1 MGNEP
6 IILRFFG
13 CITAFRLS
21 PSPSLSPP
29 LTFPPLIG
37 LCPLLGRIVCALRF
51 NEEKVFEN
59 RWIFTHEWWISTIYV
74 DIETKRSSSNIL
86 ARRGDASSSWTTG
99 RFIGEMM
106 RKKWSPDVHA
116 EKVEELRNKKKVC
129 WCKGGHEREQEQEQE
144 KQVGRNV
151 AHGASGAHAPPRRT
165 RWSWVPTNGP
175 RLADVGLARMPSIYE
190 A

>member
-1 MGNEP
+1 MGPAANIRRKPDRFGAHVAPLFPSHNNIDVSLTVAHPQIELVLGTCMGNEP

-21 PSPSLSPP
+21 PSPSRP

-86 ARRGDASSSWTTG
+86 ARRGDASSSW
-99 RFIGEMM
+99 
-106 RKKWSPDVHA
+106 
-116 EKVEELRNKKKVC
+116 
-129 WCKGGHEREQEQEQE
+129 
-144 KQVGRNV
+144 KQGDSSVR
-151 AHGASGAHAPPRRT
+151 
-165 RWSWVPTNGP
+165 
-175 RLADVGLARMPSIYE
+175 
-190 A
+190 